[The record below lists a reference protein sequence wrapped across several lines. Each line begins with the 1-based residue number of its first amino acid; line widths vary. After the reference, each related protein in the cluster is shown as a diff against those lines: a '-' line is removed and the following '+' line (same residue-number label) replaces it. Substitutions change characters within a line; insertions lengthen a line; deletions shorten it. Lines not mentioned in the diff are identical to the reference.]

1 MMKRFILAGV
11 TILMMGCGPDLKPT
25 VLLLKQTIQQAR
37 MRDYQTGRVK
47 FSDDKEE
54 QAKMVKSRVG
64 RFLEAERLADI
75 ALEGGKK

>member
-1 MMKRFILAGV
+1 MKRFILVGAFFLV
-11 TILMMGCGPDLKPT
+11 GCGPDLKPT

-47 FSDDKEE
+47 FSTDKEE
-54 QAKMVKSRVG
+54 QAKMVK
-64 RFLEAERLADI
+64 ADI